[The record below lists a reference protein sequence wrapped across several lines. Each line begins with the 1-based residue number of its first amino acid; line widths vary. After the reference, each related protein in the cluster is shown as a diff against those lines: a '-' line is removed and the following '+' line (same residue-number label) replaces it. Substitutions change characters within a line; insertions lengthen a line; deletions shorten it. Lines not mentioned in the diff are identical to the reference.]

1 MNNWGKYFLG
11 VVALVVVAYLCWY
24 FSSVIA
30 YVLIAAVISFI
41 GKPIIALLGKIE
53 IRGVKLPNGVKAGL
67 TLLILWAVFVFFFVT
82 IIPLV
87 TNEFQHLSNTSAEQI
102 VAKTGVSSDGYRKYA
117 QTLWHHRPAG
127 GCETL

>member
-67 TLLILWAVFVFFFVT
+67 TL
-82 IIPLV
+82 PKH
-87 TNEFQHLSNTSAEQI
+87 FQI
-102 VAKTGVSSDGYRKYA
+102 KK
-117 QTLWHHRPAG
+117 
-127 GCETL
+127 